1 MIAGHVIVKGTE
13 EGIPFATV
21 MILGT
26 NRGAVSNEEGQFE
39 FRKLAAGKYTLRVQ
53 VMGYKTQEK
62 TITVSAEA
70 TSVVH
75 FQMEEVSFTTDEVVV
90 SANRNEVSRK
100 AAPVVVNVMSA
111 KLFETVT
118 PRSVPSPTSL
128 LSPKS
133 KIVAACPAKR
143 LTKPA
148 RNYIILTV
156 PCGQPFFM

>member
-1 MIAGHVIVKGTE
+1 MLVLACVSMSSYAVNPIKEGNMIAGHVIVKGTE
-13 EGIPFATV
+13 ESIPFATV

-111 KLFETVT
+111 KLFETVNST
-118 PRSVPSPTSL
+118 DLAKSL
-128 LSPKS
+128 NFQSGLR
-133 KIVAACPAKR
+133 VENNC
-143 LTKPA
+143 
-148 RNYIILTV
+148 
-156 PCGQPFFM
+156 